1 MAVADYK
8 RNSVAAADNLDG
20 IVVVAAAVDIAAVE
34 TDNDCYTAAAA
45 VVHLEF
51 WANSI
56 LLDQHLMELFDRWPL
71 LLAL

>member
-8 RNSVAAADNLDG
+8 RNSVAVADNLDG
-20 IVVVAAAVDIAAVE
+20 IVVAAAAVDIVAVE

>member
-56 LLDQHLMELFDRWPL
+56 SLDQHLMELFDRWPL